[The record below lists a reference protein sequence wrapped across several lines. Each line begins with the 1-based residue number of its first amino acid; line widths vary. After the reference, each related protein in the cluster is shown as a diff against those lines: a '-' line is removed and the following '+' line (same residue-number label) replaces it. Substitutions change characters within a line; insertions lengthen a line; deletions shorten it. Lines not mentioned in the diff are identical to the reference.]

1 MGQALPSRLAASA
14 HISWL
19 SARLRFL
26 IAYVLAPGGNAGVRR
41 IGTGLFQPGPSLYKA
56 RAARGRMPPLG
67 LLAQAADVDDHSLFD
82 QGINLDM
89 AVALSVVVPVKDEAE
104 NVAPL
109 AREIAGAVGP
119 DAEIVFVDDG
129 SSDTTAEVL
138 RALKSEIP
146 SLRILSH
153 GRNIGQSRAIRTGV
167 RAARGEI
174 IATLDGDGQNAP
186 QDIPK
191 LVRLLREAPDSRV
204 GMVSGVRHTRMDNAN
219 KRYASGFAN
228 SFRRRLL
235 KDGAVDSGCGLKAF
249 RREAFLAL
257 PYFDNMHRFLIALM
271 QREGY
276 AVLFEEVEHRP
287 RTHGAS
293 KYNNLHRALVGF
305 TDTFGVRWLQHR
317 FKGAVEPKEL

>member
-1 MGQALPSRLAASA
+1 MSP
-14 HISWL
+14 
-19 SARLRFL
+19 
-26 IAYVLAPGGNAGVRR
+26 PGAKAGVRR
-41 IGTGLFQPGPSLYKA
+41 IGTGLFQPGASLYKA
-56 RAARGRMPPLG
+56 RAARDRVSLLG
-67 LLAQAADVDDHSLFD
+67 LLAQAADGDEHSLFD

-109 AREIAGAVGP
+109 AREIARAVGP

-138 RALKSEIP
+138 RALKTEIP
-146 SLRILSH
+146 ALRILSH
-153 GRNIGQSRAIRTGV
+153 GRNIGQSRAVRTGV
-167 RAARGEI
+167 RAAHGEI

-191 LVRLLREAPDSRV
+191 LVRMLREAPADSRV
-204 GMVSGVRHTRMDNAN
+204 GMVSGVRRTRMDKAN

-228 SFRRRLL
+228 SFRRHLL
-235 KDGAVDSGCGLKAF
+235 KDGAVDAGCGLKAF
-249 RREAFLAL
+249 RRDAFLAL

-276 AVLFEEVEHRP
+276 VVLFEEVEHRP

-293 KYNNLHRALVGF
+293 KYSNWQRALVGF
-305 TDTFGVRWLQHR
+305 FDTFGVRWMQHR

>member
-1 MGQALPSRLAASA
+1 MAAAYKHWIFVRLRLP
-14 HISWL
+14 ITDT
-19 SARLRFL
+19 SARGRD
-26 IAYVLAPGGNAGVRR
+26 AGVRR
-41 IGTGLFQPGPSLYKA
+41 IGTGLFQPSPSLYNA
-56 RAARGRMPPLG
+56 RAARGRMFPFSLPRR
-67 LLAQAADVDDHSLFD
+67 QTDTDDHSFWTK
-82 QGINLDM
+82 GHNLEM
-89 AVALSVVVPVKDEAE
+89 AVALSVVVPVKNEAE

-129 SSDTTAEVL
+129 STDATAQVL
-138 RALKSEIP
+138 TSLKSEIP

-153 GRNIGQSRAIRTGV
+153 GRNIGQSRAVRTGV
-167 RAARGEI
+167 RAAHGEI

-186 QDIPK
+186 QDIPR
-191 LVRLLREAPDSRV
+191 LVRMLREAPADARV
-204 GMVSGVRHTRMDNAN
+204 GMVSGVRRTRMDNAN

-276 AVLFEEVEHRP
+276 TVLFEQVEHRP

-293 KYNNLHRALVGF
+293 KYSNWQRALVGF
-305 TDTFGVRWLQHR
+305 VDTFGVRWLQHR
-317 FKGAVEPKEL
+317 FKGAVDPKEL